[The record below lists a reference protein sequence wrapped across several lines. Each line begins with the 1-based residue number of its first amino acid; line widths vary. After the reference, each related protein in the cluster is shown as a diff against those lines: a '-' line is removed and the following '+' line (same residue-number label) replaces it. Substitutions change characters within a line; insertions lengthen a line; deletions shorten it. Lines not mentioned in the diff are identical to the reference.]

1 MYIHRSSKGLRRC
14 YSLGQK
20 NSLVGIDFEHK
31 GTRLEALLPLKDI
44 STDPPPPS
52 LSGSLY
58 NLRPRRR
65 NRNRGYPKA
74 EPWLRFVR
82 VCRCV
87 RLKQVLALVGMANE
101 WDT

>member
-31 GTRLEALLPLKDI
+31 GTRLEALLRLKDI
-44 STDPPPPS
+44 STDQSEPPPP
-52 LSGSLY
+52 LSGSLCS
-58 NLRPRRR
+58 LRSHRR
-65 NRNRGYPKA
+65 NRNRRYPKA
-74 EPWLRFVR
+74 EPWLRFAR

-87 RLKQVLALVGMANE
+87 RLE
-101 WDT
+101 